1 MKKNRKGKEEER
13 TFESEIE
20 RNVKSGKKD
29 GNSRM
34 TNENH
39 QILRRKSKIQRL
51 KIKYKKKI
59 QGNLTNVTDF
69 FLKKIK
75 LIFTENCSVN
85 SIRLLLFSIENVCI
99 ANATVE

>member
-51 KIKYKKKI
+51 KIKYKKKNSRKFNKCHRFLPEKN
-59 QGNLTNVTDF
+59 QTNF
-69 FLKKIK
+69 H
-75 LIFTENCSVN
+75 
-85 SIRLLLFSIENVCI
+85 
-99 ANATVE
+99 